1 MNSMRVAVVGATGY
15 SGVEVIR
22 LLQYHPRIELVKV
35 FSSSQDGV
43 ALHSV
48 FPHLKSIIGLDL
60 TLIQIEELIQGVD
73 AVFFGTPSGISKE
86 WIPALM
92 DAGIMCID
100 ISGDFRL
107 DAEAYEQWYGKT
119 PAPTKYLEQAVYGLS
134 EIYEE
139 RIRNAKLLSNPGC
152 FPTATLLG
160 LAPILKAGLIR
171 LDSIIIDAKTGVSGA
186 GRGLSLG
193 THYSEVNENTK
204 AYKVG
209 VHQHIPEIER
219 YASEMAGTQLQ
230 VTFTTHLV
238 PMTRG
243 ILSTMYTDLNAPKQT
258 AELISLYEDFYHTAP
273 FVRVRAE
280 GEFPTTKEV
289 YGSNFCDIGLLA
301 DARTGKLIIV
311 SVIDNV
317 VKGAAGQAIQNL
329 NIMQGWDS
337 TLGLQ
342 HTPIYP

>member
-1 MNSMRVAVVGATGY
+1 MRVAVVGATGY
-15 SGVEVIR
+15 SGAELIR

-43 ALHSV
+43 SLRSV
-48 FPHLKSIIGLDL
+48 FPHLQSIVELDL
-60 TLIQIEELIQGVD
+60 TLIQKDELITGVD
-73 AVFFGTPSGISKE
+73 AVFFGTPAGISSE
-86 WIPALM
+86 WVPTLLE
-92 DAGIMCID
+92 AGIVCID

-107 DAEAYEQWYGKT
+107 DAASYEQWYQKK
-119 PAPTKYLEQAVYGLS
+119 PASSTYLEQAVYGLT
-134 EIYEE
+134 EIYAEK
-139 RIRNAKLLSNPGC
+139 IKSAKLLSNPGC
-152 FPTATLLG
+152 FPTASLLG
-160 LAPILKAGLIR
+160 LAPVLNSGLID
-171 LDSIIIDAKTGVSGA
+171 LNSIIIDSKTGVSGA

-193 THYSEVNENTK
+193 THYSEVNENLK
-204 AYKVG
+204 AYKLG

-219 YASEMAGTQLQ
+219 YASDLAGQDVQ

-243 ILSTMYTDLNAPKQT
+243 ILSTMYIDLLAPQQT
-258 AELISLYEDFYHTAP
+258 SALIELFKDYYKDSP
-273 FVRVRAE
+273 FIRVREE
-280 GEFPTTKEV
+280 GSFPATKEV
-289 YGSNFCDIGLLA
+289 YGSNYCDIGLLA

-329 NIMQGWDS
+329 NVMQGWEQ
-337 TLGLQ
+337 TMGLI